1 MLVPRFYEDLN
12 VMHDKTMPARTYYI
26 PASVRMNDLV
36 EHRERSDRFQLLNGE
51 WKFQYYNSIYDV
63 TESFYEKGYDVS
75 GFDQVTEIR
84 KSRHSQSGYCC
95 FFETSS
101 NEYILT

>member
-63 TESFYEKGYDVS
+63 
-75 GFDQVTEIR
+75 
-84 KSRHSQSGYCC
+84 SR
-95 FFETSS
+95 TSLLMFVDIHTVAIWR
-101 NEYILT
+101 EQE

>member
-75 GFDQVTEIR
+75 GFGCMAD
-84 KSRHSQSGYCC
+84 GW
-95 FFETSS
+95 
-101 NEYILT
+101 L

>member
-36 EHRERSDRFQLLNGE
+36 A
-51 WKFQYYNSIYDV
+51 
-63 TESFYEKGYDVS
+63 VS
-75 GFDQVTEIR
+75 YT
-84 KSRHSQSGYCC
+84 H
-95 FFETSS
+95 
-101 NEYILT
+101 LTLPTT

>member
-36 EHRERSDRFQLLNGE
+36 GSL
-51 WKFQYYNSIYDV
+51 KVI
-63 TESFYEKGYDVS
+63 
-75 GFDQVTEIR
+75 
-84 KSRHSQSGYCC
+84 
-95 FFETSS
+95 TSS
-101 NEYILT
+101 LNPS

>member
-51 WKFQYYNSIYDV
+51 WKF
-63 TESFYEKGYDVS
+63 
-75 GFDQVTEIR
+75 
-84 KSRHSQSGYCC
+84 H
-95 FFETSS
+95 
-101 NEYILT
+101 L

>member
-36 EHRERSDRFQLLNGE
+36 EHRERSDRFQLLNGVHE
-51 WKFQYYNSIYDV
+51 YSLPVSIRS
-63 TESFYEKGYDVS
+63 TICATGYS
-75 GFDQVTEIR
+75 MWSIC
-84 KSRHSQSGYCC
+84 S
-95 FFETSS
+95 
-101 NEYILT
+101 

>member
-51 WKFQYYNSIYDV
+51 WKFQYYNRSEERRV
-63 TESFYEKGYDVS
+63 GKEC
-75 GFDQVTEIR
+75 R
-84 KSRHSQSGYCC
+84 SRWSPYH
-95 FFETSS
+95 
-101 NEYILT
+101 

>member
-63 TESFYEKGYDVS
+63 TEYSLSVSIRSTICATGYS
-75 GFDQVTEIR
+75 MWSIC
-84 KSRHSQSGYCC
+84 S
-95 FFETSS
+95 
-101 NEYILT
+101 

>member
-12 VMHDKTMPARTYYI
+12 VLHDKTMPARTYYI

-51 WKFQYYNSIYDV
+51 WKRLRRTRRESLSLDV
-63 TESFYEKGYDVS
+63 
-75 GFDQVTEIR
+75 R
-84 KSRHSQSGYCC
+84 
-95 FFETSS
+95 
-101 NEYILT
+101 

>member
-36 EHRERSDRFQLLNGE
+36 EHRERSDRFQL
-51 WKFQYYNSIYDV
+51 FM
-63 TESFYEKGYDVS
+63 T
-75 GFDQVTEIR
+75 
-84 KSRHSQSGYCC
+84 
-95 FFETSS
+95 
-101 NEYILT
+101 